1 MEIYLNPK
9 NKTKNISLSDL
20 TYKCYVMLN
29 DIQGSYTEF
38 FESRCMNVPNNSLFK
53 TERGFWFLYKRERK
67 LDKLTEVEVN
77 EGLD

>member
-9 NKTKNISLSDL
+9 NKTTNISLSDL

-29 DIQGSYTEF
+29 NIQGSYTEF
-38 FESRCMNVPNNSLFK
+38 FESRCMNVPNNSLLK
-53 TERGFWFLYKRERK
+53 TTSGFWILYQREGN

-77 EGLD
+77 EEK